1 MGIDDSTKIVLGS
14 KRYQNAID
22 VDSSEKI
29 PLYQTAKEN
38 VDYERTI
45 DVNLFQVFDD
55 ERQASNI
62 FRPVSK
68 YVFLFKNQFM
78 GATNYQPYI
87 DYLYYVNLESNA
99 EEIAC
104 GGSVTTYSGYPQYTE
119 FDFIRTDNDKNGYT
133 TGTPN
138 HQQFLNKSATT
149 YNWTHYVSYP
159 FENDY
164 NKKMFADDDVT
175 FANWNWTA
183 SDGIPF
189 IITSN

>member
-29 PLYQTAKEN
+29 PLYQTTKEN

-68 YVFLFKNQFM
+68 YVFLFKNQFFWRRQ
-78 GATNYQPYI
+78 TQ
-87 DYLYYVNLESNA
+87 V
-99 EEIAC
+99 
-104 GGSVTTYSGYPQYTE
+104 
-119 FDFIRTDNDKNGYT
+119 K
-133 TGTPN
+133 
-138 HQQFLNKSATT
+138 
-149 YNWTHYVSYP
+149 
-159 FENDY
+159 
-164 NKKMFADDDVT
+164 
-175 FANWNWTA
+175 
-183 SDGIPF
+183 
-189 IITSN
+189 